1 MIRLLVDAVR
11 DVSARLASRRF
22 ALVLVLVLAL
32 PAVFALVFTA
42 ATAPALDGQA
52 RIPVAVVNLDEG
64 IDGARGSTVN
74 SGAELVDDLM
84 DSSELA
90 WDAVDED
97 TALAGL
103 TDGTYAL
110 VLEIPADY
118 SEKVAS
124 VDGSDPARAQIQIIS
139 SGSENVLATRAGSAA
154 LKQVQSRLR
163 ADLGEQYML
172 RVLNS
177 VNGQA
182 STLSLTADGAVMLD
196 SAYDALEQG
205 TVAIAEGLEQTASGT
220 AALSEGVDAIASGVT
235 AAGTGAG
242 AIADAMTQTA
252 DGYEQLAGAAETL
265 PTGLEMISEQ
275 LVGAGEELSEYSGG
289 FSSLANRL
297 GVAADGL
304 SMTPDLAAQVEGH
317 SDALASAA
325 STMGTT
331 SDEALRAGGALVAA
345 VDDGE
350 ACYSD
355 TKDAAAALAQELSS
369 DAPDSIGILQEL
381 NDLDERYDELTE
393 ELRALA
399 AQADMVPA
407 SELSA
412 IVDELDALD
421 TRRAALS
428 DRVEAAAQQSD
439 ELSDNASAS
448 AEALAGV
455 GTQRDRFADAV
466 ASYTTSTASAND
478 AAGKLAELIPQVV
491 EPTEQSV
498 QVMRMSQGVLEEA
511 GPGLAEAGRGFASM
525 GFMLSS
531 DGLIGQGVS
540 ALATGV
546 AATPQALTG
555 FSNAVDQLG
564 QGNLALGS
572 ALGQVGTGISGL
584 GEGLSALAGVQ
595 GQLASGVGQLR
606 EGQQTINETLSVAGD
621 ELGELASSRDE
632 RAEVAASPVTLTTT
646 TLDRTEGSAASVA
659 PIAFGIVLWAGALAA
674 SYVLPLADRR
684 AVLAGRT
691 IPSVLAGFVL
701 TTACCLAQ
709 AAVAGVLLTV
719 FGGASPVHAAG
730 FAALLAFASLAF
742 AAVAQALRLTC
753 GRLAGAVS
761 LSLLFVQLLCAG
773 AILPVFFTGG
783 IFSALG
789 QVLPV
794 PALIGGLRGAMAGS
808 LANFGGACLV
818 LALWLAVGLATS
830 LLCTAR
836 LRFVRPER
844 AFA

>member
-11 DVSARLASRRF
+11 DVSVRLASRRF

-103 TDGTYAL
+103 SDGTYAL

-182 STLSLTADGAVMLD
+182 STLSLTADGTVMLD

-205 TVAIAEGLEQTASGT
+205 TGAIAEGLEQTAVGT
-220 AALSEGVDAIASGVT
+220 DALAQGVDAIASGVT
-235 AAGTGAG
+235 AAGAG
-242 AIADAMTQTA
+242 ASTVADAMDSTAEQYEALVSAAQGVSSGLTSLHQGLSALVTQASGSLDAASASLGDLVQLQTVLSQQVPGLSAAATEMSDAAPGLSDSATA
-252 DGYEQLAGAAETL
+252 VRDGIDGARSGVETVAGQADALSEAAVGSDG
-265 PTGLEMISEQ
+265 TGG
-275 LVGAGEELSEYSGG
+275 LVGDARKIDDIAGEWLDRERIIELAEALEAEEPDESQRELIAQFETDASTYAEV
-289 FSSLANRL
+289 SSQLDEDATALAEQ
-297 GVAADGL
+297 AEQT
-304 SMTPDLAAQVEGH
+304 S
-317 SDALASAA
+317 ASAA
-325 STMGTT
+325 SAAEGLDDAYSAAESFDT
-331 SDEALRAGGALVAA
+331 SAAAFLSSAERASTAAGLISASCDESSDSVMTAMRAVIAAKMMLVDDEGAL
-345 VDDGE
+345 
-350 ACYSD
+350 
-355 TKDAAAALAQELSS
+355 
-369 DAPDSIGILQEL
+369 APG
-381 NDLDERYDELTE
+381 
-393 ELRALA
+393 A
-399 AQADMVPA
+399 
-407 SELSA
+407 
-412 IVDELDALD
+412 
-421 TRRAALS
+421 
-428 DRVEAAAQQSD
+428 
-439 ELSDNASAS
+439 
-448 AEALAGV
+448 
-455 GTQRDRFADAV
+455 
-466 ASYTTSTASAND
+466 
-478 AAGKLAELIPQVV
+478 
-491 EPTEQSV
+491 
-498 QVMRMSQGVLEEA
+498 
-511 GPGLAEAGRGFASM
+511 GFASIST
-525 GFMLSS
+525 LVDQLAS
-531 DGLIGQGVS
+531 DGLVGRGV
-540 ALATGV
+540 AVLATGT
-546 AATPQALTG
+546 AATPQVLTG
-555 FSNAVDQLG
+555 FSSAVDQLG

-572 ALGQVGTGISGL
+572 ALGQVGTGISSL
-584 GEGLSALAGVQ
+584 GGGLSALADVQ
-595 GQLASGVGQLR
+595 TQLSSGVGQLR

-646 TLDRTEGSAASVA
+646 TLDRVEGSAASVA

-684 AVLAGRT
+684 AVLAGRAL
-691 IPSVLAGFVL
+691 PSVLAGFVL
-701 TTACCLAQ
+701 TVAFCLVQ
-709 AAVAGVLLTV
+709 AAVAGALLTV

-730 FAALLAFASLAF
+730 FAALLALASLAF

-753 GRLAGAVS
+753 GRFAGAVS

-773 AILPVFFTGG
+773 AILPAFFTGG

-794 PALIGGLRGAMAGS
+794 PALMEGLRGAMAGS
-808 LANFGGACLV
+808 LASFGGACLV
-818 LALWLAVGLATS
+818 LALWLAVGLVTS
-830 LLCTAR
+830 LLGTAH

>member
-90 WDAVDED
+90 WDAVNED

-163 ADLGEQYML
+163 ANLGEQYML

-182 STLSLTADGAVMLD
+182 STLSLTADGTVMLD

-205 TVAIAEGLEQTASGT
+205 TGAIAEGLEQTAVGT
-220 AALSEGVDAIASGVT
+220 DALAQGVDAIASGVT
-235 AAGTGAG
+235 AAGAG
-242 AIADAMTQTA
+242 ASTVADAMDSTAEQYEALVSAAQGVSSGLTSLHQGLSALVTQASGSLDAASASLGDLVQLQTVLSQQVPGLSAAATEMSDAAPGLSDSATA
-252 DGYEQLAGAAETL
+252 VRDGIDGARSGVETVAGQADALSEAAVGSDG
-265 PTGLEMISEQ
+265 TGG
-275 LVGAGEELSEYSGG
+275 LVGDARKIDDIAGEWLDRERIIELAEALEAEEPDESQRELIAQFETDASTYAEV
-289 FSSLANRL
+289 SSQLDEDATALAEQ
-297 GVAADGL
+297 AEQT
-304 SMTPDLAAQVEGH
+304 S
-317 SDALASAA
+317 ASAA
-325 STMGTT
+325 SAAEGLDDAYSAAESFDT
-331 SDEALRAGGALVAA
+331 SAAAFLSSAERASTAAGLISASCDESSDSVMTAMRAVIAAKMMLVDDEGAL
-345 VDDGE
+345 
-350 ACYSD
+350 
-355 TKDAAAALAQELSS
+355 
-369 DAPDSIGILQEL
+369 APG
-381 NDLDERYDELTE
+381 
-393 ELRALA
+393 A
-399 AQADMVPA
+399 
-407 SELSA
+407 
-412 IVDELDALD
+412 
-421 TRRAALS
+421 
-428 DRVEAAAQQSD
+428 
-439 ELSDNASAS
+439 
-448 AEALAGV
+448 
-455 GTQRDRFADAV
+455 
-466 ASYTTSTASAND
+466 
-478 AAGKLAELIPQVV
+478 
-491 EPTEQSV
+491 
-498 QVMRMSQGVLEEA
+498 
-511 GPGLAEAGRGFASM
+511 GFASIST
-525 GFMLSS
+525 LVDQLAS
-531 DGLIGQGVS
+531 DGLVGRGV
-540 ALATGV
+540 AVLATGT
-546 AATPQALTG
+546 AATPQVLTG
-555 FSNAVDQLG
+555 FSSAVDQLG

-572 ALGQVGTGISGL
+572 ALGQVGTGISSL
-584 GEGLSALAGVQ
+584 GGGLSALAGVQ
-595 GQLASGVGQLR
+595 GQLSSGVGQLR

-719 FGGASPVHAAG
+719 FCGASPVHAAG
-730 FAALLAFASLAF
+730 FAALLALASLAF

-773 AILPVFFTGG
+773 AILPAFFTGG
-783 IFSALG
+783 VFSALG

-830 LLCTAR
+830 LLCTVR

>member
-103 TDGTYAL
+103 SDGTYAL

-172 RVLNS
+172 RVLNN

-182 STLSLTADGAVMLD
+182 STLSLSADGAVMLD

-220 AALSEGVDAIASGVT
+220 DALAEGVDAIASGVT
-235 AAGTGAG
+235 AAGAG
-242 AIADAMTQTA
+242 ASTVADAMDSTAEQYEALVSAAQGVSSGLTSLHQGLSALVTQASGSLDAASASLGDLVQLQTVLSQQVPGLSAAATEMSDAAPGLSDSATA
-252 DGYEQLAGAAETL
+252 VRDGIDGARSGVETVAGQADALSEAAVGSDG
-265 PTGLEMISEQ
+265 TGG
-275 LVGAGEELSEYSGG
+275 LVGDARKIDDIAGEWLDRERIIELAEALEAEEPDESQRELIAQFETDASTYAEV
-289 FSSLANRL
+289 SSQLDEDATALAEQ
-297 GVAADGL
+297 AEQT
-304 SMTPDLAAQVEGH
+304 S
-317 SDALASAA
+317 ASAA
-325 STMGTT
+325 SAAEGLDDAYSAAESFDT
-331 SDEALRAGGALVAA
+331 SAAAFLSSAERASTAAGLISASCDESSDSVMTAMRAVIAAKMMLVDDEGAL
-345 VDDGE
+345 
-350 ACYSD
+350 
-355 TKDAAAALAQELSS
+355 
-369 DAPDSIGILQEL
+369 APG
-381 NDLDERYDELTE
+381 
-393 ELRALA
+393 A
-399 AQADMVPA
+399 
-407 SELSA
+407 
-412 IVDELDALD
+412 
-421 TRRAALS
+421 
-428 DRVEAAAQQSD
+428 
-439 ELSDNASAS
+439 
-448 AEALAGV
+448 
-455 GTQRDRFADAV
+455 
-466 ASYTTSTASAND
+466 
-478 AAGKLAELIPQVV
+478 
-491 EPTEQSV
+491 
-498 QVMRMSQGVLEEA
+498 
-511 GPGLAEAGRGFASM
+511 GFASIST
-525 GFMLSS
+525 LVDQLAS
-531 DGLIGQGVS
+531 DGLVGRGV
-540 ALATGV
+540 AVLATGT
-546 AATPQALTG
+546 AATPQVLTG
-555 FSNAVDQLG
+555 FSSAVDQLG

-572 ALGQVGTGISGL
+572 ALGQVGTGISSL
-584 GEGLSALAGVQ
+584 GGGLSALAGVQ
-595 GQLASGVGQLR
+595 TQLSSGVGQLR

-632 RAEVAASPVTLTTT
+632 RAEVAVSPVTLTTT
-646 TLDRTEGSAASVA
+646 TLDRVEGSAASVA

-684 AVLAGRT
+684 AVLAGRAL
-691 IPSVLAGFVL
+691 PSVLAGFVL
-701 TTACCLAQ
+701 TTACCLVQ
-709 AAVAGVLLTV
+709 AAVAGVLLVV
-719 FGGASPVHAAG
+719 FGGASPAHAG
-730 FAALLAFASLAF
+730 GLAALLAFASITF

-773 AILPVFFTGG
+773 AILPAFFTGG
-783 IFSALG
+783 VFSALG

-794 PALIGGLRGAMAGS
+794 PAFIEGLRGAMAGS
-808 LANFGGACLV
+808 LANFGGACFV
-818 LALWLAVGLATS
+818 LALWLVVGFAAS
-830 LLCTAR
+830 LLGTAR

>member
-74 SGAELVDDLM
+74 SGSELVDDLM

-103 TDGTYAL
+103 SDGTYAL

-172 RVLNS
+172 RVLNN

-182 STLSLTADGAVMLD
+182 STLSLSADGAVMLD

-220 AALSEGVDAIASGVT
+220 DALAEGVDAIASGVT
-235 AAGTGAG
+235 AAGAG
-242 AIADAMTQTA
+242 ASTVADAMDSTAEQYEALVSAAQGVSSGLTSLHQGLSALVTQASGSLDAASASLSDLVQLQTVLSQQVPGLSAAATEMSDAAPGLSDSATA
-252 DGYEQLAGAAETL
+252 VRDGIDGARSGVETVAGQADALSEAAVGSDG
-265 PTGLEMISEQ
+265 TGG
-275 LVGAGEELSEYSGG
+275 LVGDARKIDDIAGEWLDRERIIELAEALEAEEPDESQRELIAQFETDASTYAEV
-289 FSSLANRL
+289 SSQLDEDATALAEQ
-297 GVAADGL
+297 AEQT
-304 SMTPDLAAQVEGH
+304 S
-317 SDALASAA
+317 ASAA
-325 STMGTT
+325 SAAEGLDDAYSAAESFDT
-331 SDEALRAGGALVAA
+331 SAAAFLSSAERASTAAGLISASCDESSDSVMTAMRAVIAAKMMLVDDEGAL
-345 VDDGE
+345 
-350 ACYSD
+350 
-355 TKDAAAALAQELSS
+355 
-369 DAPDSIGILQEL
+369 APG
-381 NDLDERYDELTE
+381 
-393 ELRALA
+393 A
-399 AQADMVPA
+399 
-407 SELSA
+407 
-412 IVDELDALD
+412 
-421 TRRAALS
+421 
-428 DRVEAAAQQSD
+428 
-439 ELSDNASAS
+439 
-448 AEALAGV
+448 
-455 GTQRDRFADAV
+455 
-466 ASYTTSTASAND
+466 
-478 AAGKLAELIPQVV
+478 
-491 EPTEQSV
+491 
-498 QVMRMSQGVLEEA
+498 
-511 GPGLAEAGRGFASM
+511 GFASIST
-525 GFMLSS
+525 LVDQLAS
-531 DGLIGQGVS
+531 DGLVGRGV
-540 ALATGV
+540 AVLATGT
-546 AATPQALTG
+546 AATPQVLTG
-555 FSNAVDQLG
+555 FSSAVDQLG

-572 ALGQVGTGISGL
+572 ALGQVGTGISSL
-584 GEGLSALAGVQ
+584 GGGLSALAGVQ
-595 GQLASGVGQLR
+595 TQLSSGVGQLR

-646 TLDRTEGSAASVA
+646 TLDRVEGSAASVA

-674 SYVLPLADRR
+674 SYVLPPADRR
-684 AVLAGRT
+684 AVLAGRAL
-691 IPSVLAGFVL
+691 PSVLAGFVL
-701 TTACCLAQ
+701 ATACCFVQ
-709 AAVAGVLLTV
+709 AAVAGALLTV

-730 FAALLAFASLAF
+730 FAALLALASLAF

-753 GRLAGAVS
+753 GRFAGAVS

-773 AILPVFFTGG
+773 AILPTFFTGG
-783 IFSALG
+783 VFSALG

-794 PALIGGLRGAMAGS
+794 PALIEGLRGAMAGS

-818 LALWLAVGLATS
+818 LALWLAVGLVTS
-830 LLCTAR
+830 LLGTAR

>member
-64 IDGARGSTVN
+64 IDGACGSTVN

-103 TDGTYAL
+103 SDGAYAL

-124 VDGSDPARAQIQIIS
+124 VDGSDPTRAQIQIIS

-172 RVLNS
+172 RVLNN

-182 STLSLTADGAVMLD
+182 STLSLSADGAVMLD

-220 AALSEGVDAIASGVT
+220 DALAEGVDAIASGVT
-235 AAGTGAG
+235 AAGAG
-242 AIADAMTQTA
+242 ASTVADAMDSTAEQYEALVSAAQGVSSGLTSLHQGLSALVTQASGSLDAASASLGDLVQLQTVLSQQVPGLSAAATEMSDAAPGLSDSATA
-252 DGYEQLAGAAETL
+252 VRDGIDGARSGVETVAGQADALSEAAVGSDG
-265 PTGLEMISEQ
+265 TGG
-275 LVGAGEELSEYSGG
+275 LVGDARKIDDIAGEWLDRERIIELAEALEAEEPDESQRELIAQFETDASTYAEV
-289 FSSLANRL
+289 SSQLDEDATALAEQ
-297 GVAADGL
+297 AEQT
-304 SMTPDLAAQVEGH
+304 S
-317 SDALASAA
+317 ASAA
-325 STMGTT
+325 SAAEGLDDAYSAAESFDT
-331 SDEALRAGGALVAA
+331 SAAAFLSSAERASTAAGLISASCDESSDSVMTAMRAVIAAKMMLVDDEGAL
-345 VDDGE
+345 
-350 ACYSD
+350 
-355 TKDAAAALAQELSS
+355 
-369 DAPDSIGILQEL
+369 APG
-381 NDLDERYDELTE
+381 
-393 ELRALA
+393 A
-399 AQADMVPA
+399 
-407 SELSA
+407 
-412 IVDELDALD
+412 
-421 TRRAALS
+421 
-428 DRVEAAAQQSD
+428 
-439 ELSDNASAS
+439 
-448 AEALAGV
+448 
-455 GTQRDRFADAV
+455 
-466 ASYTTSTASAND
+466 
-478 AAGKLAELIPQVV
+478 
-491 EPTEQSV
+491 
-498 QVMRMSQGVLEEA
+498 
-511 GPGLAEAGRGFASM
+511 GFASIST
-525 GFMLSS
+525 LVDQLAS
-531 DGLIGQGVS
+531 DGLVGRGV
-540 ALATGV
+540 AVLATGT
-546 AATPQALTG
+546 AATPQVLTG
-555 FSNAVDQLG
+555 FSSAVDQLG

-572 ALGQVGTGISGL
+572 ALGQVGTGISSL
-584 GEGLSALAGVQ
+584 GGGLSALAGVQ
-595 GQLASGVGQLR
+595 TQLSSGVGQLR

-632 RAEVAASPVTLTTT
+632 RAEVAASPVTLATT
-646 TLDRTEGSAASVA
+646 TLDRVEGSAASVA

-684 AVLAGRT
+684 AVLAGRAL
-691 IPSVLAGFVL
+691 PSVLAGFVL
-701 TTACCLAQ
+701 ATACCLVQ
-709 AAVAGVLLTV
+709 AAVAGALLTV

-730 FAALLAFASLAF
+730 FAALLALASLAF

-753 GRLAGAVS
+753 GRFAGAVS

-773 AILPVFFTGG
+773 AILPTFFTGG
-783 IFSALG
+783 VFSALG

-794 PALIGGLRGAMAGS
+794 PVLIEGLRGAMAGL

-818 LALWLAVGLATS
+818 LALWLAVGLVTS
-830 LLCTAR
+830 LLGTAR

>member
-1 MIRLLVDAVR
+1 MIRLLVDAAR

-42 ATAPALDGQA
+42 ATASALDGQA

-103 TDGTYAL
+103 SDGTYAL

-172 RVLNS
+172 RVLNN

-182 STLSLTADGAVMLD
+182 STLSLSADGAVMLD

-220 AALSEGVDAIASGVT
+220 DALAEGVDAIASGVT
-235 AAGTGAG
+235 AAGAG
-242 AIADAMTQTA
+242 ASTVADAMDSTAEQYEALVSAAQGVSSGLTSLHQGLSALVTQASGSLDAASASLGDLVQLQTVLSQQVPGLSAAATDMSDAAPGLSDSATA
-252 DGYEQLAGAAETL
+252 VRDGIDGARSGVETVAGQADALSEAAVGSDG
-265 PTGLEMISEQ
+265 TGG
-275 LVGAGEELSEYSGG
+275 LVGDARKIDDIAGEWLDRERIIELAEALEAEEPDESQRELIAQFETDASTYAEV
-289 FSSLANRL
+289 SSQLDEDATALAEQ
-297 GVAADGL
+297 AEQT
-304 SMTPDLAAQVEGH
+304 S
-317 SDALASAA
+317 ASAA
-325 STMGTT
+325 SAAEGLDDAYSAAESFDT
-331 SDEALRAGGALVAA
+331 SAAAFLSSAERASTAAGLISASCDESSDSVMTAMRAVIAAKMMLVDDEGAL
-345 VDDGE
+345 
-350 ACYSD
+350 
-355 TKDAAAALAQELSS
+355 
-369 DAPDSIGILQEL
+369 APG
-381 NDLDERYDELTE
+381 
-393 ELRALA
+393 A
-399 AQADMVPA
+399 
-407 SELSA
+407 
-412 IVDELDALD
+412 
-421 TRRAALS
+421 
-428 DRVEAAAQQSD
+428 
-439 ELSDNASAS
+439 
-448 AEALAGV
+448 
-455 GTQRDRFADAV
+455 
-466 ASYTTSTASAND
+466 
-478 AAGKLAELIPQVV
+478 
-491 EPTEQSV
+491 
-498 QVMRMSQGVLEEA
+498 
-511 GPGLAEAGRGFASM
+511 GFASIST
-525 GFMLSS
+525 LVDQLAS
-531 DGLIGQGVS
+531 DGLVGRGV
-540 ALATGV
+540 AVLATGT
-546 AATPQALTG
+546 AATPQVLTG
-555 FSNAVDQLG
+555 FSSAVEQLG

-572 ALGQVGTGISGL
+572 ALGQVGTGISSL
-584 GEGLSALAGVQ
+584 GGGLSALAGVQ
-595 GQLASGVGQLR
+595 TQLSSGVGQLR

-646 TLDRTEGSAASVA
+646 TLDRVEGSAASVA

-684 AVLAGRT
+684 AVLAGRAL
-691 IPSVLAGFVL
+691 PSVLAGFAL
-701 TTACCLAQ
+701 TVAFCLVQ
-709 AAVAGVLLTV
+709 AAVAGALLTV

-730 FAALLAFASLAF
+730 FAALLALASLAF

-753 GRLAGAVS
+753 GRFAGAVS

-773 AILPVFFTGG
+773 AILPAFFTGG

-789 QVLPV
+789 RVLPV
-794 PALIGGLRGAMAGS
+794 PALIEGLRGAMAGS
-808 LANFGGACLV
+808 LANFGGACFV
-818 LALWLAVGLATS
+818 LALWLAVGLVTS
-830 LLCTAR
+830 LLGTAR

>member
-103 TDGTYAL
+103 SDGTYAL

-124 VDGSDPARAQIQIIS
+124 VAGSDPARAQIQIIS

-172 RVLNS
+172 RVLNN

-182 STLSLTADGAVMLD
+182 STLSLSADGAVMLD

-220 AALSEGVDAIASGVT
+220 DALAEGVDAIASGVT
-235 AAGTGAG
+235 AAGAG
-242 AIADAMTQTA
+242 ASTVADAMDSTAEQYEALVSAAQGVSSGLTSLHQGLSALVTQASGSLDAASASLGDLVQLQTVLSQQVPGLSAAATEMSDAAPGLSDSATA
-252 DGYEQLAGAAETL
+252 VRDGIDGARSGVETVAGQADALSEAAVGSDG
-265 PTGLEMISEQ
+265 TGG
-275 LVGAGEELSEYSGG
+275 LVGDARKIDDIAGEWLDRERIIELAEALEAEEPDESQRELIAQFETDASTYAEV
-289 FSSLANRL
+289 SSQLDEDATALAEQ
-297 GVAADGL
+297 AEQT
-304 SMTPDLAAQVEGH
+304 S
-317 SDALASAA
+317 ASAA
-325 STMGTT
+325 SAAEGLDDAYSAAESFDT
-331 SDEALRAGGALVAA
+331 SAAAFLSSAERASTAAGLISASCDESSDSVMTAMRAVIAAKMMLVDDEGAL
-345 VDDGE
+345 
-350 ACYSD
+350 
-355 TKDAAAALAQELSS
+355 
-369 DAPDSIGILQEL
+369 APG
-381 NDLDERYDELTE
+381 
-393 ELRALA
+393 A
-399 AQADMVPA
+399 
-407 SELSA
+407 
-412 IVDELDALD
+412 
-421 TRRAALS
+421 
-428 DRVEAAAQQSD
+428 
-439 ELSDNASAS
+439 
-448 AEALAGV
+448 
-455 GTQRDRFADAV
+455 
-466 ASYTTSTASAND
+466 
-478 AAGKLAELIPQVV
+478 
-491 EPTEQSV
+491 
-498 QVMRMSQGVLEEA
+498 
-511 GPGLAEAGRGFASM
+511 GFASIST
-525 GFMLSS
+525 LVDQLAS
-531 DGLIGQGVS
+531 DGLVGRGV
-540 ALATGV
+540 AVLATGT
-546 AATPQALTG
+546 AATPQVLTG
-555 FSNAVDQLG
+555 FSSGVDQLG

-572 ALGQVGTGISGL
+572 ALGQVGTGISSL
-584 GEGLSALAGVQ
+584 GGGLSALAGVQ
-595 GQLASGVGQLR
+595 TQLSSGVGQLR

-646 TLDRTEGSAASVA
+646 TLDRVEGSAASVA

-684 AVLAGRT
+684 AVLAGRAL
-691 IPSVLAGFVL
+691 PSVLAGFVL
-701 TTACCLAQ
+701 TTACCLVQ
-709 AAVAGVLLTV
+709 AAVAGALLTV

-730 FAALLAFASLAF
+730 FTALLALASLAF
-742 AAVAQALRLTC
+742 ATVAQALRLMC
-753 GRLAGAVS
+753 GRFAGAVS

-773 AILPVFFTGG
+773 AILPTFFTGG
-783 IFSALG
+783 VFSALG

-794 PALIGGLRGAMAGS
+794 PALIEGLRGAMAGS
-808 LANFGGACLV
+808 LANFGGACFV
-818 LALWLAVGLATS
+818 LALWLVVGFAAS
-830 LLCTAR
+830 LFCTAR
-836 LRFVRPER
+836 LRSVHPER